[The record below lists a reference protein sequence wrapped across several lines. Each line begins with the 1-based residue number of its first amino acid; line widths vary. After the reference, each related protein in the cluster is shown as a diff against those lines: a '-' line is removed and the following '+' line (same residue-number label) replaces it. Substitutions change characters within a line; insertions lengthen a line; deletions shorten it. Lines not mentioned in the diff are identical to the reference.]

1 MINHIRVTEFQL
13 EAHAKS
19 GEDDQQ
25 ASQPA
30 AENEGSADPAVH
42 ENGVVQGFADAH
54 VAVIRHGCRGEN
66 SAAAKRTIKNN
77 WVAQA
82 L

>member
-30 AENEGSADPAVH
+30 AENEGSADSAVH
-42 ENGVVQGFADAH
+42 ESGVVQGFADAH
-54 VAVIRHGCRGEN
+54 VAVIRHGCRGKKFTCCKEDN
-66 SAAAKRTIKNN
+66 KK
-77 WVAQA
+77 
-82 L
+82 